1 MAQSALKTLPKSEK
15 LVFQKPRL
23 IPLML
28 FVALI
33 FGISLFFVWSRI
45 QVFQFEYAISSL
57 ESELREG
64 GQENRK
70 LRLEVASLRNPSRI
84 ERLARNE
91 LGLRL
96 PDPAQ
101 IISVR

>member
-1 MAQSALKTLPKSEK
+1 MAQSVLKTLPKSEK

-28 FVALI
+28 FVALV

-64 GQENRK
+64 EQVNRK

-96 PDPAQ
+96 PDPSQ